1 MNIFY
6 LDSDPKLAAQM
17 LCDKHVVKMTLE
29 TAQLLCTAHH
39 VLGAPG
45 SALEP
50 FSSNPLVPY
59 RPTHKNHPQ
68 SVWVRSSVGN
78 YQWLGQYFHEIAIE
92 YTHRYKKQ
100 HLAYI
105 RCKHLADTPPLKIS
119 YEDFSEPY
127 KCMPDVYKVES
138 TIESYR
144 NYYRIAK
151 RDIIKYTNRDIPL
164 WLT

>member
-1 MNIFY
+1 
-6 LDSDPKLAAQM
+6 M

-39 VLGAPG
+39 VLGAPET
-45 SALEP
+45 ALEP
-50 FSSNPLVPY
+50 FSSDPLVPY

-68 SVWVRSSVGN
+68 SIWVRSSVYN
-78 YQWLGQYFHEIAIE
+78 YKWLGQYFHQIAQE
-92 YTHRYKKQ
+92 YNHRYKKH

-105 RCKHLADTPPLKIS
+105 RCKHLADIVPLKIS
-119 YEDFSEPY
+119 YVDFSEPY

-164 WLT
+164 WLTK